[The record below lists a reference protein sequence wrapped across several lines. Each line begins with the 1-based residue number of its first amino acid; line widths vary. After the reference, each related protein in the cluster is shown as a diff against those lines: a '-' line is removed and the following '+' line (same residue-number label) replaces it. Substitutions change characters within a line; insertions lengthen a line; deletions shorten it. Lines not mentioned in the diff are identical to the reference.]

1 MPYLKINTNQALD
14 NVSESKLAS
23 AASPLLAKILGK
35 PESYIMIEIQ
45 SGVSMQFAG
54 STEPLA
60 YLELKSIGLPESRS
74 AELSKQLCDF
84 ISSQLDISID
94 RIYIE
99 FSSAQRHLWGWN
111 GSTF

>member
-1 MPYLKINTNQALD
+1 MPYLKIVTNQKL
-14 NVSESKLAS
+14 NNNSEVELAS
-23 AASPLLAKILGK
+23 TASPQLAKMLGK

-54 STEPLA
+54 STEPMA
-60 YLELKSIGLPESRS
+60 YLELKSIGLPESQS
-74 AELSKQLCDF
+74 DTLSKRLCEF

-99 FSSAQRHLWGWN
+99 FTSAERHLWGWN